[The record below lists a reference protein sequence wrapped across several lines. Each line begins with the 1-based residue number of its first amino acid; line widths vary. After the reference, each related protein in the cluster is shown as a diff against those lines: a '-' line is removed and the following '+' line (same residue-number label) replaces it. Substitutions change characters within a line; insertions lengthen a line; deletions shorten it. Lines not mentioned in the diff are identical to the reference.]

1 MTKDMAKDVFISY
14 SRKDLQQVI
23 EIRDELKEVSR
34 IDSWIDLKGIE
45 SGEQFVNVI
54 VKAIDEAKV
63 VLFMISESSMLS
75 EYTKKEVMYAKN
87 IGKKVVPIVL
97 DYSCLSGWFLF
108 EFGIVD
114 YVDIHDSLQKQKFHE
129 NLCSWL
135 GMTDNDE
142 GPIDFFDV
150 GIHYYQ

>member
-1 MTKDMAKDVFISY
+1 
-14 SRKDLQQVI
+14 
-23 EIRDELKEVSR
+23 
-34 IDSWIDLKGIE
+34 
-45 SGEQFVNVI
+45 
-54 VKAIDEAKV
+54 
-63 VLFMISESSMLS
+63 
-75 EYTKKEVMYAKN
+75 MYAKN

-150 GIHYYQ
+150 GIHYYQKQEYQTAISWFFKASKFGYPAA